1 MENLTTLGLEH
12 YLVLSAALFSIGIY
26 GALARRNVVVILM
39 SIELMLNGVNVAMI
53 AFSRY
58 ITPADLTGHIFVIF
72 IITVAAA
79 EVAIGLAILL
89 AIFARRNTVDASEI
103 NLLKW

>member
-1 MENLTTLGLEH
+1 M
-12 YLVLSAALFSIGIY
+12 A
-26 GALARRNVVVILM
+26 
-39 SIELMLNGVNVAMI
+39 IELMLNGVNVALV

-58 ITPADLTGHIFVIF
+58 SPVDELAGHIFAIF

-89 AIFARRNTVDASEI
+89 TIFARRNTVDAAEI
-103 NLLKW
+103 NLLK

>member
-1 MENLTTLGLEH
+1 MADLTLEH
-12 YLVLSAALFSIGIY
+12 YLLLSAGLFAIGLF
-26 GALARRNVVVILM
+26 GVLGKRNIVVVLM
-39 SIELMLNGVNVAMI
+39 CIELMLNGVNVALV

-58 ITPADLTGHIFVIF
+58 TAPEALAGHIFAIF

-89 AIFARRNTVDASEI
+89 TIFARRNTVDAAEI
-103 NLLKW
+103 NLLK

>member
-1 MENLTTLGLEH
+1 MSIDLEH
-12 YLVLSAALFSIGIY
+12 YLVLSATLFAIGLF
-26 GALARRNVVVILM
+26 GTMAKRNFVVILM
-39 SIELMLNGVNVAMI
+39 SIELMLNGVNVAMV

-58 ITPADLTGHIFVIF
+58 VVPGEFTGHVFAIF

-79 EVAIGLAILL
+79 EVAIGLGILL
-89 AIFARRNTVDASEI
+89 ALFNRRGIVDASEM

>member
-1 MENLTTLGLEH
+1 MTLSLEH
-12 YLVLSAALFSIGIY
+12 YLVLSAALFAIGLF

-39 SIELMLNGVNVAMI
+39 SVELMLNGVNVALV

-58 ITPADLTGHIFVIF
+58 TVPEALTGHIFAIF
-72 IITVAAA
+72 VITVAAA
-79 EVAIGLAILL
+79 EVAIGLGILL
-89 AIFARRNTVDASEI
+89 AIFARRSTVDATEM